1 MNRNLFMME
10 LKRNAP
16 ALFFWSLIICLL
28 IVLTMMIYPTFLA
41 NQSKIMGMLTI
52 VPKGALQFK
61 GISNFDDM
69 LSVLG
74 FYSVNNVIYMM
85 VLGSIFGI
93 VLSSGI
99 LLREE
104 YNRTAEYLLTRPVTR
119 SEVFLSKGAVVLL
132 WIVILN
138 TLTTIA
144 GFISMEIVKSG
155 PYNVG
160 SFLVLSLNTMLLNIL
175 FGAVGLFISVLV
187 KRARPVTS
195 FSIALV
201 LVFYFIY
208 TISKISQDVSF
219 LGYVSPFRYVGI
231 DVLSSSHRL
240 DPWHL
245 SYFLGL
251 TILLGFVSWRIYR
264 RKDIYL

>member
-16 ALFFWSLIICLL
+16 ALIIWSLIICLL
-28 IVLTMMIYPTFLA
+28 ITATMMIYPTFLA
-41 NQSKIMGMLTI
+41 NQSKIMGMLSI

-61 GISNFDDM
+61 GITNFDDL

-74 FYSVNNVIYMM
+74 FYAGNNLIFMM
-85 VLGSIFGI
+85 VLGSIFAI

-119 SEVFLSKGAVVLL
+119 SEVFFSKGALIFL
-132 WIVILN
+132 WILILN
-138 TLTTIA
+138 IITTLA
-144 GFISMEIVKSG
+144 GFISIEIVRTA
-155 PYNVG
+155 PYNVKAFFML
-160 SFLVLSLNTMLLNIL
+160 SFSTFLLNLL
-175 FGAVGLFISVLV
+175 FGTVGLFISVLV

-195 FSIALV
+195 FSIGLV
-201 LVFYFIY
+201 LVCYFIY
-208 TISKISQDVSF
+208 TISKISQEVFF
-219 LGYVSPFRYVGI
+219 LGYLSPFRYVGV
-231 DVLSSSHRL
+231 DVLSSSYRL
-240 DPWHL
+240 DPWNL
-245 SYFLGL
+245 AYFLGL
-251 TILLGFVSWRIYR
+251 TLLLGISSLRIYR